1 MPTRGPRP
9 LSAKVC
15 NDSPIARGTIG
26 EPIHYREAGSDA
38 GGGDPPRLGN
48 QDRRQR
54 DPLGRNSV
62 PVRCTHSEILQA
74 AQAPRSP
81 VKPTPPRPTTI
92 VDAPRLSKKLGVDL
106 VLASETL
113 QYTGSFKF
121 RAAYNVASNV
131 KQAHIIT
138 ASSGNFGQAMA
149 YACSLFGKRC
159 TVVMPTA
166 APKIKVDAVREYGAE
181 VDLIDVKK
189 KSRLE
194 RLDEL
199 AKEFPHAYVASPYDD
214 ALVIEG
220 NASLAKELFA
230 LGLDLDFIVA
240 PIGGG
245 GLTSGLVKAVE
256 RSGRKIDVLAAEP
269 LLSNDAAQSFRA
281 GHIVAVADESSTI
294 ADGARVLRIGDRNLE
309 IPRPGLTAVVE
320 VTEDQIKEG
329 VRLLFALANL
339 KAEPTGA
346 LALGAVLAQPD
357 RFTGKRVC
365 CVVTGGNAEPA
376 LYAEVIAGV

>member
-1 MPTRGPRP
+1 MT
-9 LSAKVC
+9 
-15 NDSPIARGTIG
+15 
-26 EPIHYREAGSDA
+26 
-38 GGGDPPRLGN
+38 
-48 QDRRQR
+48 
-54 DPLGRNSV
+54 
-62 PVRCTHSEILQA
+62 
-74 AQAPRSP
+74 
-81 VKPTPPRPTTI
+81 PTPPRPTTI

-220 NASLAKELFA
+220 NAGLAKELFA

-256 RSGRKIDVLAAEP
+256 RSGKKIDVLAAEP

-281 GHIVAVADESSTI
+281 GHIVAIADESSTI
-294 ADGARVLRIGDRNLE
+294 ADGARVLRIGDRNWE
-309 IPRPGLTAVVE
+309 ILSQGLTAVIE
-320 VTEDQIKEG
+320 VTEDQIREG

-346 LALGAVLAQPD
+346 LALGALLAQPD
-357 RFTGKRVC
+357 RFRTKRVC
-365 CVVTGGNAEPA
+365 CVVSGGNADPA
-376 LYAEVIAGV
+376 LYAELIEGI